1 MGVIRYDITEEA
13 FGEQG
18 LPQSELSILTGMDSS
33 SYLITDPEQKA
44 LAIRAFSHP
53 PAETWWQTDERL
65 SAGFKKI
72 RLAWLGPR
80 FTLVPARLY
89 NGNARQ
95 TMLAD
100 LTDLKDSDTVLA
112 DALPE
117 LGAYLLYALDKDK
130 LSEWRRVFVGCRF
143 YHGLTPI
150 LHELAQYTRRQGR
163 AQMYAYL
170 RDGLVYLVGI
180 ERDRLLFCNAF
191 SCLAAKDY
199 LYYVLLAYE
208 QCGWKAAQVPL
219 KIFGEIL
226 PATEVFNLFYRYVRE
241 VEFLQLKAT
250 SMMGPQAKQHSVH
263 LFYDLLSLQH
273 YH

>member
-13 FGEQG
+13 FREQS

-53 PAETWWQTDERL
+53 SSETWWQTDERL
-65 SAGFKKI
+65 GASFKKI

-89 NGNARQ
+89 NGDARQ
-95 TMLAD
+95 SMLAD
-100 LTDLKDSDTVLA
+100 LTDLKDSDTILA
-112 DALPE
+112 DAVPE
-117 LGAYLLYALDKDK
+117 LGAYLLYALDEDK
-130 LSEWRRVFVGCRF
+130 LAQWRRAFVGCRF
-143 YHGLTPI
+143 YHGLTPV

-170 RDGLVYLVGI
+170 RDGFIYIVAI
-180 ERDRLLFCNAF
+180 ERDRLVFCNAF
-191 SCLAAKDY
+191 PCHAAKDY
-199 LYYVLLAYE
+199 LYYVLLAFE
-208 QCGWKAAQVPL
+208 QCGWKSAQVPL

-226 PATEVFNLFYRYVRE
+226 PATEVFNLFYRYVRDLT
-241 VEFLQLKAT
+241 FLQLKET

>member
-13 FGEQG
+13 FRDQS
-18 LPQSELSILTGMDSS
+18 LSQSELSILTGMDSS

-44 LAIRAFSHP
+44 LAIRAFSHS
-53 PAETWWQTDERL
+53 PAEPWWQTDERL
-65 SAGFKKI
+65 GAGFKKI
-72 RLAWLGPR
+72 RLACLGPR

-100 LTDLKDSDTVLA
+100 LTELKDADTVLA

-143 YHGLTPI
+143 YHGLTPL

-163 AQMYAYL
+163 ALMYAYL
-170 RDGLVYLVGI
+170 RDGFVYLVAI

-191 SCLAAKDY
+191 SCHAAKDY

-208 QCGWKAAQVPL
+208 QCAWKPAQVPL

-250 SMMGPQAKQHSVH
+250 SMMGPQANQHPVH
-263 LFYDLLSLQH
+263 LFYDLLSLQY